1 MTAGRALAI
10 SLGLAIALAGSPA
23 RADGAPPPAVAVTA
37 DTVVVRF
44 HAPETGG
51 ASRPR
56 YVTART
62 LAFEARLVSLENAI
76 GAGMSLA
83 SKDPNAYDD
92 RDVRSAL
99 DQIIAEEM
107 LAKLPLDKE
116 PDVAT
121 MGRVVD
127 TLREALWQRVGGV
140 ANFDKAALHEGIAP
154 VEVDAMLRRR
164 ARAAIYIDR
173 AVGNILGPTEEQ
185 LREVYRTTA
194 HPFRAQ
200 RFDDC
205 KDELSR
211 WLVAERF
218 RAAETAFLE
227 GARTRVT
234 VVYVGPTAPR

>member
-1 MTAGRALAI
+1 VKGAALALVL
-10 SLGLAIALAGSPA
+10 SCALSATA
-23 RADGAPPPAVAVTA
+23 ALADGAPAPVSITA

-62 LAFEARLVSLENAI
+62 LAFEARLVALENATA
-76 GAGMSLA
+76 AGVSLG
-83 SKDPNAYDD
+83 DVQGAYDE
-92 RDVRSAL
+92 RDVRTAL

-121 MGRVVD
+121 QNRVVD
-127 TLREALWQRVGGV
+127 TLREALWQRIGGV
-140 ANFDKAALHEGIAP
+140 AYFEKAALREGIAP
-154 VEVDAMLRRR
+154 TEVDAMLRRR

-185 LREVYRTTA
+185 LHEVYRTTA
-194 HPFRAQ
+194 HPFRAK

-205 KDELSR
+205 HDELSR

-234 VVYVGPTAPR
+234 VVYVGRPGVRAVER

>member
-1 MTAGRALAI
+1 VKRAVAAFALA
-10 SLGLAIALAGSPA
+10 LALASAGVA
-23 RADGAPPPAVAVTA
+23 FADGAPSTPPPITA

-51 ASRPR
+51 AARPR
-56 YVTART
+56 YVTARS
-62 LAFEARLVSLENAI
+62 LAFEARLVSLESAI
-76 GAGMSLA
+76 GGGLSVDAHDAQST
-83 SKDPNAYDD
+83 YDE
-92 RDVRSAL
+92 RDVRAAL

-121 MGRVVD
+121 LGRVVD
-127 TLREALWQRVGGV
+127 TMRQAQQQRVGGA
-140 ANFDKAALHEGIAP
+140 ANFEKAALREGIAST
-154 VEVDAMLRRR
+154 EVDAMLRRR

-185 LREVYRTTA
+185 LHDVYRTTA
-194 HPFRAQ
+194 HPFRGKT
-200 RFDDC
+200 FEDCHDD
-205 KDELSR
+205 LAR

-234 VVYVGPTAPR
+234 VVYVGPIGR

>member
-1 MTAGRALAI
+1 MKAARALAF
-10 SLGLAIALAGSPA
+10 GLTLAGVAVAPA
-23 RADGAPPPAVAVTA
+23 ALADGAPTPGVAVTS

-76 GAGMSLA
+76 GAGVSLEGRDA
-83 SKDPNAYDD
+83 NVYDE
-92 RDVRSAL
+92 RDVRTAL

-107 LAKLPLDKE
+107 LAKLPLAKE

-121 MGRVVD
+121 LGRVVD
-127 TLREALWQRVGGV
+127 TLREALRQRVGGV

-154 VEVDAMLRRR
+154 AEVDAMLRRR
-164 ARAAIYIDR
+164 ARAAIYVDR

-194 HPFRAQ
+194 HPFRAK
-200 RFDDC
+200 RFDEC

-234 VVYVGPTAPR
+234 VVYVGPTAAR

>member
-1 MTAGRALAI
+1 MALA
-10 SLGLAIALAGSPA
+10 SAGPA
-23 RADGAPPPAVAVTA
+23 FAEGAPSAPSIPLTA

-51 ASRPR
+51 AARPR
-56 YVTART
+56 YVTARS
-62 LAFEARLVSLENAI
+62 LAFEARLVSLESAI
-76 GAGMSLA
+76 GAGTSVESRDA
-83 SKDPNAYDD
+83 RTTYDE

-116 PDVAT
+116 PDTAT

-127 TLREALWQRVGGV
+127 TLRQAMQQRVGGA
-140 ANFDKAALHEGIAP
+140 ANFDKAAQREGIAST
-154 VEVDAMLRRR
+154 EVDAMLRRR
-164 ARAAIYIDR
+164 ARAAIYVDR
-173 AVGNILGPTEEQ
+173 AVGNILGPTEDQ
-185 LREVYRTTA
+185 LHEVYRTTA
-194 HPFRAQ
+194 HPFRAK

-205 KDELSR
+205 HDDLAR

-234 VVYVGPTAPR
+234 VVYVGPTGR

>member
-1 MTAGRALAI
+1 MRRFSALACM
-10 SLGLAIALAGSPA
+10 LALASAPA
-23 RADGAPPPAVAVTA
+23 AWAEGAAVPGAVTTT

-51 ASRPR
+51 AARPR
-56 YVTART
+56 YVTARS

-76 GAGMSLA
+76 GAGISVEGR
-83 SKDPNAYDD
+83 DAYDE

-121 MGRVVD
+121 LSRVVD
-127 TLREALWQRVGGV
+127 TLREALRQRVGGV
-140 ANFDKAALHEGIAP
+140 ANFEKAALREGIAP
-154 VEVDAMLRRR
+154 AEVDAMLRRR

-194 HPFRAQ
+194 HPFRA
-200 RFDDC
+200 RHFDDC
-205 KDELSR
+205 RDELSR

-234 VVYVGPTAPR
+234 VVYVGPTGR

>member
-1 MTAGRALAI
+1 MKGAALALVL
-10 SLGLAIALAGSPA
+10 SAALAATTALAEGTPA
-23 RADGAPPPAVAVTA
+23 PVSITA

-62 LAFEARLVSLENAI
+62 LAFEARLVALENATA
-76 GAGMSLA
+76 AGISLG
-83 SKDPNAYDD
+83 DVQGAYDE
-92 RDVRSAL
+92 RDVRTAL

-121 MGRVVD
+121 LNRVVD
-127 TLREALWQRVGGV
+127 TLREALWQRIGGV
-140 ANFDKAALHEGIAP
+140 AYFDKAALREGIAP
-154 VEVDAMLRRR
+154 TEVDAMLRRR

-185 LREVYRTTA
+185 LHEVYRTTA
-194 HPFRAQ
+194 HPFRAK

-205 KDELSR
+205 HDELSR

-234 VVYVGPTAPR
+234 VVYVGRPGVRAVER

>member
-1 MTAGRALAI
+1 MKAAVALAF
-10 SLGLAIALAGSPA
+10 GLALAGAVVAPA
-23 RADGAPPPAVAVTA
+23 AWADGAAATVVTA

-56 YVTART
+56 YVTARV

-76 GAGMSLA
+76 GAGVSLA
-83 SKDPNAYDD
+83 GRDPNAYDD
-92 RDVRSAL
+92 RDVRTAL

-121 MGRVVD
+121 LGRVVD
-127 TLREALWQRVGGV
+127 TLREALWQRVGGT
-140 ANFDKAALHEGIAP
+140 ANFDRAALHEGIAP
-154 VEVDAMLRRR
+154 GEVDAMLRRR

-173 AVGNILGPTEEQ
+173 AFGNILGPTEEQ

-194 HPFRAQ
+194 HPFRAK

-234 VVYVGPTAPR
+234 VVYVGPTTPR

>member
-1 MTAGRALAI
+1 VKASGLAALA
-10 SLGLAIALAGSPA
+10 LVGLLAAPA
-23 RADGAPPPAVAVTA
+23 RADGTPAPAVAVTA

-76 GAGMSLA
+76 GAGMSLE

-121 MGRVVD
+121 LGRVVD